1 MTLLAVAQS
10 LAIGLTISLVWVS
23 VRVVEALTAQ
33 EAFET
38 DETAQLP
45 VS

>member
-10 LAIGLTISLVWVS
+10 LAIALTISLVWVS
-23 VRVVEALTAQ
+23 VQVVEALAAQ
-33 EAFET
+33 EVFEV
-38 DETAQLP
+38 DEAAQLP